1 MNPRIGRRSQYNK
14 RKEKPK
20 PKAVQFVEQNTKKS
34 IAMKQH
40 FLYLEDVKIAMN
52 IHHLE
57 VSIILKRWLKSEIHQ
72 EIEVRNFV
80 KMLEES
86 IEKDRHRLQ
95 KEFKIS
101 V

>member
-1 MNPRIGRRSQYNK
+1 MNPNIGRRSQYNK
-14 RKEKPK
+14 RKDKPK

-40 FLYLEDVKIAMN
+40 FLYLEDVKTAMN

-57 VSIILKRWLKSEIHQ
+57 VSIILKRWLKN
-72 EIEVRNFV
+72 EVHREMEMKNFIQ
-80 KMLEES
+80 MLDES

-101 V
+101 I